1 MHATEETPPLVI
13 PSAVLEDMYR
23 HARATFPKE
32 CCGYLIADPE
42 AGLEVRRCE
51 NIQDELHAEDPETFP
66 RTAENGYNI
75 GGRELLGLV
84 RSFGGPRPATIIYH
98 SHPRVGAYF
107 SAEDER
113 AAEAAGY
120 PVDYLVID
128 AQEDRIGEARLFRR
142 RADPPAGEAMYQCVA
157 AYPGA
162 AI

>member
-1 MHATEETPPLVI
+1 MHDPETPPL
-13 PSAVLEDMYR
+13 SLSNSVLEDMYR
-23 HARATFPKE
+23 HARATFPRE
-32 CCGYLIADPE
+32 CCGYLIADAD
-42 AGLEVRRCE
+42 AGVVVQRCE

-75 GGRELLGLV
+75 GGRELLSLV

-128 AQEDRIGEARLFRR
+128 AQEDRIGEAKLFKRR
-142 RADPPAGEAMYQCVA
+142 TDAGDGGPLYEVVA
-157 AYPGA
+157 TFPGA
-162 AI
+162 SI